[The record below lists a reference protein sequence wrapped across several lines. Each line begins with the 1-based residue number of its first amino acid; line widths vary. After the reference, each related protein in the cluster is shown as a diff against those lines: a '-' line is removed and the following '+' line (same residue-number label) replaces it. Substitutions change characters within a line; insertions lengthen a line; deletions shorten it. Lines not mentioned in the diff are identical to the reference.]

1 MELSVIIPCYEEDE
15 CLPLLF
21 DRVIATLG
29 SAGLSY
35 ELVFVNDGS
44 RDKTW
49 QLIDGFARSGRAP
62 RVVGVDFSRN
72 SGKEAALLAG
82 LSHATG
88 EVVGIMDADLQQEP
102 QTLLAMYG
110 ELMAHPEAD
119 CVAAYQSARHEGA
132 LKALL
137 KGAFYRVFKDITHR
151 TSASSAAA
159 CPRRFS
165 PCPST
170 TASPRG
176 CLPGWALRPS
186 RLPTSPPHAREAPQS
201 GPCASSWPMP

>member
-21 DRVIATLG
+21 DRVTATLG

-72 SGKEAALLAG
+72 YGKEAALLAG

-137 KGAFYRVFKDITHR
+137 KGAFYRVFKDIT
-151 TSASSAAA
+151 
-159 CPRRFS
+159 
-165 PCPST
+165 
-170 TASPRG
+170 RG
-176 CLPGWALRPS
+176 HPA
-186 RLPTSPPHAREAPQS
+186 
-201 GPCASSWPMP
+201 